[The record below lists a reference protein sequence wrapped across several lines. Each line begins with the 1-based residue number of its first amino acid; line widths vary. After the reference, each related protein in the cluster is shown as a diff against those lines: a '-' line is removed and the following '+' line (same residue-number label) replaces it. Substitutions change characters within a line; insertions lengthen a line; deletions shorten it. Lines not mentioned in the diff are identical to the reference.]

1 MTIDIPRSADAAREV
16 PSLHPISFIDEAGQV
31 TDAQAPDGLRMPSA
45 DMLLKLYRR
54 MVIARRFEA
63 QVTALTRQ
71 GRLATYPSAAG
82 QEACEIGAVS
92 ALKDTDWLSPTY
104 RDSAALLTRGIPV
117 PEILAAF
124 RGDWHCGFDPHAHCT
139 APAATPLAT
148 QGLHAAGFGMA
159 AALRGEDTAT
169 LTFMGDGA
177 TSEGDAHEAFN
188 FAAVWQTPTVFF
200 IQNNQYAISV
210 PLREQTNATLLADKA
225 IGYGMPGYCVDGND
239 VAAVYAVVTA
249 AIDRARA
256 GDGPTLIEGLTY
268 RIEAHTNSDDP
279 TRYRD
284 GAEVDIWK
292 RRDPIARLESYLRQ
306 TGALDD
312 GSVEAIAADAE
323 EFAAEVRE
331 AMNTEAERNPLEIFD
346 HVYAHARPALAEQR
360 ALLAAE
366 LEEVS

>member
-1 MTIDIPRSADAAREV
+1 MSTSQPRTRVAVVFGGRSSEHA
-16 PSLHPISFIDEAGQV
+16 ISC
-31 TDAQAPDGLRMPSA
+31 
-45 DMLLKLYRR
+45 
-54 MVIARRFEA
+54 
-63 QVTALTRQ
+63 
-71 GRLATYPSAAG
+71 ATAAG
-82 QEACEIGAVS
+82 V
-92 ALKDTDWLSPTY
+92 L
-104 RDSAALLTRGIPV
+104 
-117 PEILAAF
+117 
-124 RGDWHCGFDPHAHCT
+124 
-139 APAATPLAT
+139 
-148 QGLHAAGFGMA
+148 
-159 AALRGEDTAT
+159 
-169 LTFMGDGA
+169 
-177 TSEGDAHEAFN
+177 
-188 FAAVWQTPTVFF
+188 
-200 IQNNQYAISV
+200 
-210 PLREQTNATLLADKA
+210 
-225 IGYGMPGYCVDGND
+225 
-239 VAAVYAVVTA
+239 A

-292 RRDPIARLESYLRQ
+292 RRDPIVRLESYLRS

-323 EFAAEVRE
+323 EFAAEVRD

>member
-1 MTIDIPRSADAAREV
+1 
-16 PSLHPISFIDEAGQV
+16 
-31 TDAQAPDGLRMPSA
+31 
-45 DMLLKLYRR
+45 
-54 MVIARRFEA
+54 
-63 QVTALTRQ
+63 
-71 GRLATYPSAAG
+71 
-82 QEACEIGAVS
+82 
-92 ALKDTDWLSPTY
+92 
-104 RDSAALLTRGIPV
+104 
-117 PEILAAF
+117 
-124 RGDWHCGFDPHAHCT
+124 
-139 APAATPLAT
+139 
-148 QGLHAAGFGMA
+148 
-159 AALRGEDTAT
+159 
-169 LTFMGDGA
+169 
-177 TSEGDAHEAFN
+177 
-188 FAAVWQTPTVFF
+188 
-200 IQNNQYAISV
+200 
-210 PLREQTNATLLADKA
+210 
-225 IGYGMPGYCVDGND
+225 MPGYCVDGND

-279 TRYRD
+279 TRYRE

-323 EFAAEVRE
+323 EFAAEVRD